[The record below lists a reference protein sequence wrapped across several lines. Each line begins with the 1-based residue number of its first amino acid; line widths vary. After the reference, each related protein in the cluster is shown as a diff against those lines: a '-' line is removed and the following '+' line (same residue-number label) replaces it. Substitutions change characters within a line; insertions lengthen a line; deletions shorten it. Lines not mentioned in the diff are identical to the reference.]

1 MKIET
6 EVKKSI
12 IRNVVLSLF
21 IYSLPIVLM
30 FLTFY
35 VTGQRPWEK
44 NNHQVKENIKSITK
58 KTLNN
63 GNNN

>member
-6 EVKKSI
+6 AVKKSI

-21 IYSLPIVLM
+21 IYILPIVLM

-35 VTGQRPWEK
+35 ITGERPWEK
-44 NNHQVKENIKSITK
+44 NNHQVKEHIKSITK
-58 KTLNN
+58 KTLKNGSNN
-63 GNNN
+63 